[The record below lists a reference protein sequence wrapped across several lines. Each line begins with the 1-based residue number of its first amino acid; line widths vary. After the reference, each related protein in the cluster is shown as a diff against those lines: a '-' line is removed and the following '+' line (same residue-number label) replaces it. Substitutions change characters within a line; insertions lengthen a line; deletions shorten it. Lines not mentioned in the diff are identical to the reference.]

1 MSAPIYRSLID
12 WCGTRLRQYRNSKLH
27 ARKRHQHKHFN
38 SNDQRNRSSSNLRR
52 RLLEL
57 SGNECN
63 SQCRD
68 KRVRSYLHREYV
80 RCRLQSRARDER
92 RRSRRADRHHSR
104 DRNRPNHNLIV
115 NLLAVMLFATA
126 PAAAQEGDTTNNI
139 SNPIATS
146 TGSVNNQAV
155 QINQGGFSR
164 QTFGG
169 GVQCNGPTM
178 VFSPFYLGNDTH
190 GDRYVRSQNF
200 GAQISFS
207 VPLDGGMTETC
218 KSIARKRLEKERL
231 DYENKEFEMCE
242 LLQKGF
248 TFRPES
254 PFAVICNDI
263 VPINC
268 RASGRWRP
276 GRQSLNTKASMR
288 SATWVGCE
296 IKKRIIKF
304 ISRGG
309 EKKCEE

>member
-1 MSAPIYRSLID
+1 MSPGFGASASGVAASATLTPRAEA
-12 WCGTRLRQYRNSKLH
+12 QEP
-27 ARKRHQHKHFN
+27 
-38 SNDQRNRSSSNLRR
+38 RR
-52 RLLEL
+52 PL
-57 SGNECN
+57 
-63 SQCRD
+63 
-68 KRVRSYLHREYV
+68 
-80 RCRLQSRARDER
+80 RLQSRARDER

-104 DRNRPNHNLIV
+104 DRHRPNHNLIV
-115 NLLAVMLFATA
+115 NLLAVMLFASA

-231 DYENKEFEMCE
+231 DYELIRALKCAE
-242 LLQKGF
+242 LMTKGF

-254 PFAVICNDI
+254 PFAVICSDVTSIAALQNDSTSI
-263 VPINC
+263 
-268 RASGRWRP
+268 
-276 GRQSLNTKASMR
+276 
-288 SATWVGCE
+288 
-296 IKKRIIKF
+296 
-304 ISRGG
+304 
-309 EKKCEE
+309 EKDDSPEAPAPSPN

>member
-1 MSAPIYRSLID
+1 VSSSIYCGLIGWCRS
-12 WCGTRLRQYRNSKLH
+12 RLRKHSDAKLH
-27 ARKRHQHKHFN
+27 SGKCYQYKHKHAD
-38 SNDQRNRSSSNLRR
+38 DQRNCRASDLRR

-57 SGNECN
+57 SGDQRN
-63 SQCRD
+63 SQCRNQC
-68 KRVRSYLHREYV
+68 VRHHLHSEYV
-80 RCRLQSRARDER
+80 RCRLQSRAGDKR
-92 RRSRRADRHHSR
+92 RRGRRADRHNTHNR
-104 DRNRPNHNLIV
+104 HRPNHNLAF
-115 NLLAVMLFATA
+115 NLLAVMLFASA

-207 VPLDGGMTETC
+207 IPLDGGMTETC

-231 DYENKEFEMCE
+231 DYELIRALKCAE
-242 LLQKGF
+242 LMQKGF
-248 TFRPES
+248 TFRPET
-254 PFAVICNDI
+254 PFSVVCADV
-263 VPINC
+263 VPIAALPNSLPV
-268 RASGRWRP
+268 AS
-276 GRQSLNTKASMR
+276 SEASQ
-288 SATWVGCE
+288 
-296 IKKRIIKF
+296 
-304 ISRGG
+304 
-309 EKKCEE
+309 

>member
-1 MSAPIYRSLID
+1 
-12 WCGTRLRQYRNSKLH
+12 
-27 ARKRHQHKHFN
+27 
-38 SNDQRNRSSSNLRR
+38 
-52 RLLEL
+52 
-57 SGNECN
+57 
-63 SQCRD
+63 
-68 KRVRSYLHREYV
+68 
-80 RCRLQSRARDER
+80 
-92 RRSRRADRHHSR
+92 
-104 DRNRPNHNLIV
+104 
-115 NLLAVMLFATA
+115 MLFASA

-231 DYENKEFEMCE
+231 DYELIRALKCAE
-242 LLQKGF
+242 LMTKGF

-254 PFAVICNDI
+254 PFAVICSDVTSIAALQNDSTSI
-263 VPINC
+263 DKDDSPEAPAPSPN
-268 RASGRWRP
+268 
-276 GRQSLNTKASMR
+276 
-288 SATWVGCE
+288 
-296 IKKRIIKF
+296 
-304 ISRGG
+304 
-309 EKKCEE
+309 